1 MKRASIAI
9 IIFVIAA
16 TELMLYL
23 LLVNVATLPTTTTV
37 ITGSSGTLSA
47 TQMQQSADGYGI
59 YLNISA
65 FSCGYDSSCEKV
77 LVAGCDNNVPAQSV
91 CINPSYYSEY
101 VQQYDAKYANH
112 TYACPLYIMAGNIT
126 CSCDYATNSC
136 VEHDASP

>member
-9 IIFVIAA
+9 VVFVIAA

-23 LLVNVATLPTTTTV
+23 LLVNVVALPTTTTT
-37 ITGSSGTLSA
+37 ITGRSGTLSA
-47 TQMQQSADGYGI
+47 TQMQQNAEGYGI
-59 YLNISA
+59 QLNISA
-65 FSCGYDSSCEKV
+65 FSCGYGGSCKKV

-112 TYACPLYIMAGNIT
+112 TYACPAYIMAGNIT
-126 CSCDYATNSC
+126 CSCNYATNSC
-136 VEHDASP
+136 VEYDTLP